1 MKKILVMVAILA
13 LTATSSFA
21 QGTSATGTL
30 SFTSTGKSLT
40 GDPLVATAD
49 TAQLGR
55 MSTGVDVGWIT
66 QLNGYA
72 VMTQHKSGTKAYGS
86 SYDSTAL
93 YSTTSTSID
102 PGTPAYASGILN
114 ATDTANFSG
123 TDWKAM

>member
-21 QGTSATGTL
+21 QVTSPTGTL
-30 SFTSTGKSLT
+30 SFTTTGTTLT
-40 GDPLVATAD
+40 ADPATAKAD
-49 TAQLGR
+49 TAQIGR

-66 QLNGYA
+66 EVNGYSL
-72 VMTQHKSGTKAYGS
+72 MTQHKAGTKAYGS

-102 PGTPAYASGILN
+102 PGTPAYAVGVLN